1 MKQILIEKYIEPSE
15 IKTDRGYIFEHWLN
29 RNGDL
34 HSFMGQPS
42 EICYYNW
49 ESKEIRNQYWDKK
62 GVEHRDKNLP
72 SAIFYEDGKIKSKYW
87 YKNGIEIKKETFK
100 I

>member
-1 MKQILIEKYIEPSE
+1 MDKY
-15 IKTDRGYIFEHWLN
+15 
-29 RNGDL
+29 GDL
-34 HSFMGQPS
+34 HSFLGQPS

-49 ESKEIRNQYWDKK
+49 GNKKIRNQYWDKK